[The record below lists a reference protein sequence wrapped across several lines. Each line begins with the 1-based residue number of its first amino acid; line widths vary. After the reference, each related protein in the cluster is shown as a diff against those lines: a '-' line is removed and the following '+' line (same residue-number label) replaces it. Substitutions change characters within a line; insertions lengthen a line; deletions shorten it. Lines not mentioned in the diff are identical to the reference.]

1 MSQPIKLPKLLQEGC
16 VLQRGEKTRIWGWY
30 KPQAE
35 LEVTFQE
42 KVYRTKCDAEGT
54 FET

>member
-30 KPQAE
+30 KP
-35 LEVTFQE
+35 
-42 KVYRTKCDAEGT
+42 
-54 FET
+54 